1 MTGVINLDALAQ
13 PIIELLTSFGH
24 GVLPGGGPADSL
36 RQTSTSLDGIHQ
48 AGSAGINQMT
58 NAWHGQGGDAAMD
71 KALKIQTSA
80 ASISDRGLDMA
91 DVVTQ
96 AAAAVQTGQKE
107 LDGILQSFV
116 QSVTALG
123 PAVTTPPGLATV
135 VGSAIDHLGQALNV
149 VTRTRS
155 ELDTHTASMTE
166 LTPPPSTPSA
176 AGTPVAAAAAAAPV
190 AASGLQQ
197 AGSVLGTV
205 ASTGGSMMSGLM
217 GTPTSAASM
226 SSPSRG
232 GTVQPN
238 AQSATGERGR
248 HGGVMITLPDGSQ
261 VEAPNEKAAKAVT
274 SALSAQGT
282 PYVWGGNTPGA
293 GLDCSGLT
301 KWAYGEAG
309 VEIPR
314 LAADQSAGATP
325 VSPSD
330 LMPGDL
336 AIWDGHVA
344 MVIGNGQLVEAG
356 DPVQTG
362 PIRTENS
369 GMAFHGFYR
378 PTS

>member
-1 MTGVINLDALAQ
+1 MIDLEALAQ
-13 PIIELLTSFGH
+13 PIIELLSSFGH
-24 GVLPGGGPADSL
+24 GILPGGGPADAL
-36 RQTSTSLDGIHQ
+36 RQASTSLDGIHQ

-71 KALKIQTSA
+71 KALKVQTSA

-96 AAAAVQTGQKE
+96 AAASIETGQKE

-116 QSVTALG
+116 KSVTALG

-135 VGSAIDHLGQALNV
+135 VSSAIDHLGQALNV

-155 ELDTHTASMTE
+155 EMDTHTASMTE
-166 LTPPPSTPSA
+166 LTPPPSTPST
-176 AGTPVAAAAAAAPV
+176 AGTPVAAASAAPI
-190 AASGLQQ
+190 ASGLST
-197 AGSVLGTV
+197 AGSMLGGV
-205 ASTGGSMMSGLM
+205 ASTGGSMMSSLM
-217 GTPTSAASM
+217 SPASAATTSSSKSGHSSGTPKDRSTSTS
-226 SSPSRG
+226 
-232 GTVQPN
+232 
-238 AQSATGERGR
+238 GERGR

-274 SALSAQGT
+274 SALSATGT
-282 PYVWGGNTPGA
+282 PYVWGGNTPGS

-309 VEIPR
+309 VDLPR
-314 LAADQSAGATP
+314 LAADQSAGAMP
-325 VSPSD
+325 VSPGD
-330 LMPGDL
+330 LEPGDL

-378 PTS
+378 PTA

>member
-13 PIIELLTSFGH
+13 PIIDLLSSFGH
-24 GVLPGGGPADSL
+24 GVVPTGGPSDAL
-36 RQTSTSLDGIHQ
+36 RRTSTTLDGIHQ
-48 AGSAGINQMT
+48 AGSAGINQVT
-58 NAWHGQGGDAAMD
+58 SAWQGQGGDAAMD
-71 KALKIQTSA
+71 KALKVQTSA
-80 ASISDRGLDMA
+80 ASISDRGLNMA
-91 DVVTQ
+91 DVVNQ
-96 AAAAVQTGQKE
+96 AAASVQTGQKE
-107 LDGILQSFV
+107 LDAILQSFV
-116 QSVTALG
+116 QSVTVLG

-135 VGSAIDHLGQALNV
+135 VSSAIDHLGQALNV
-149 VTRTRS
+149 VSRTRS

-166 LTPPPSTPSA
+166 LTPAPPTPSA
-176 AGTPVAAAAAAAPV
+176 ASTTTAAASAAPI
-190 AASGLQQ
+190 ASGVQQ
-197 AGSVLGTV
+197 AGSLLGGV
-205 ASTGGSMMSGLM
+205 ASTGGSMMSSLVS
-217 GTPTSAASM
+217 PASM
-226 SSPSRG
+226 STSSSRPSSG
-232 GTVQPN
+232 GATTPN
-238 AQSATGERGR
+238 AQAGETKPGR

-274 SALSAQGT
+274 SALSATGT
-282 PYVWGGNTPGA
+282 PYVWGGNTPGS

-309 VEIPR
+309 VDIPR

-325 VSPSD
+325 VSPGE

-369 GMAFHGFYR
+369 GMGFHGFYR